1 MKAKRVMVLGV
12 LLLAIGAFSLV
23 GCASTPEKEGMS
35 GPDWVW
41 KGSGAFDVDKG
52 KVFYGVGA
60 ASGIKNKA
68 LLRTTA
74 DNRARAEIAKTLETY
89 VAVLAKD
96 YMASTTA
103 GDMSASSEEQH
114 VEQALKTFSKTTL
127 HGAIIVD
134 RWLDSEDGSLYSLCE
149 LDMFAFKDALDDYKE
164 LDSQV
169 RDYVRK
175 NAENMHSELEK
186 MEQK

>member
-1 MKAKRVMVLGV
+1 MKAKSIIISCIVVTVGIYFI
-12 LLLAIGAFSLV
+12 A
-23 GCASTPEKEGMS
+23 GCASAPPKKVFRGPE
-35 GPDWVW
+35 WVW
-41 KGSGAFDVDKG
+41 KGSGAFDIDKG
-52 KVFYGVGA
+52 KVFYGVGM

-114 VEQALKTFSKTTL
+114 VENALKTFSKTTL
-127 HGAIIVD
+127 HGATIVD
-134 RWLDSEDGSLYSLCE
+134 RWLDPEDGTFYSLCE
-149 LDMFAFKDALDDYKE
+149 LDMFAFKDALDKHKE
-164 LDSQV
+164 LDSKV
-169 RDYVRK
+169 RDYVRE
-175 NAENMHSELEK
+175 NAEKMHGELEK
-186 MEQK
+186 MEEKE